1 MVDQA
6 RLGSSAQFLSGHN
19 CREPEHGARI
29 ARAHRARRARLGIPE
44 EKVCKGCG
52 RTFTRSEVPRQ
63 PLVHWLAREHCSF
76 TCAHGPPVEPRVCAR
91 DGCEQIFK
99 PSWNGDPSLRHC
111 SVSCAQQD
119 RFEAG
124 DVAEAFVEHMP
135 GRSRQRWGGR
145 WNATKPPAPGAR
157 RRGRP
162 GAELTA
168 EQRDEIQRLAGR
180 GWGRR
185 AIANQLLL
193 SERAVRNVLTP

>member
-6 RLGSSAQFLSGHN
+6 RLGSSARFLSGHN

-145 WNATKPPAPGAR
+145 WNATKPPHRVQGGAVDPAR
-157 RRGRP
+157 SSPLNSVTRS
-162 GAELTA
+162 
-168 EQRDEIQRLAGR
+168 RDSPVAVGVDARSR
-180 GWGRR
+180 TNFSS
-185 AIANQLLL
+185 ANALF
-193 SERAVRNVLTP
+193 ATY